1 MPRAAVIQLFHEANA
16 FTPSKANYDGFLSAQ
31 YFTGEDVRRE
41 FGSTSN
47 WLGGVTEVLDEEGYD
62 ISYGVCTGCLPG
74 GTLDADSYHRLVR
87 EIIASLEEIV
97 AAGPV
102 DVVALLLHGA
112 LVVEGVATPE
122 TDLAKKV
129 RAVVG
134 PTVPI
139 AVPLDFH
146 ANVEPEL
153 PFVVDV
159 VIGGKLYPHADTHAR
174 GKKLIELTLAREPWK
189 TRRFRL
195 PMAAPMS
202 AQTSDTA
209 PFSELV
215 ALSNEIEQRAGL
227 ADVVVMGGF
236 PYVDSDEVGSSVLV
250 TGTDETAMVQ
260 AFRDMAEEIWQR
272 HEAMLTRA
280 PSFTEAAPS
289 IFAAAKRGR
298 VVVGDA
304 GDNPGSGGVA
314 DVADIFAAL
323 AEQDLPFAAGF
334 MVDGNAVKA
343 AEAIGVGNRGVVP
356 MGTMNDG
363 QPFAP
368 EVTVERV
375 GIVEYRNEGPNL
387 HGELLEG
394 GPGAIVRIGEH
405 GHIAIVTER
414 IQAYDTQAF
423 RSQGVD
429 LESKAIVHVKSSNHF
444 RSAFT
449 PLAEQGV
456 FVVDS
461 GGWASTDARRFPF
474 TKRATRILPLKS
486 LSKADWDAQIDN
498 ECEIV
503 FELPTNRA

>member
-1 MPRAAVIQLFHEANA
+1 MPRAAVVQLFHEANA
-16 FTPSKANYDGFLSAQ
+16 FTPSKADYEGFRSAQ
-31 YFTGEDVRRE
+31 YVTGEDVRRE

-47 WLGGVTEVLDEEGYD
+47 WLGGVTQALDEAGYE
-62 ISYGVCTGCLPG
+62 IAYGVCTGCLPG
-74 GTLDADSYHRLVR
+74 GTLDGASYHRLVR
-87 EIIASLEEIV
+87 EIMASLEEIRK
-97 AAGPV
+97 AGPV
-102 DVVALLLHGA
+102 DLVALVLHGA

-122 TDLAKKV
+122 TDLARKV
-129 RAVVG
+129 RALVG
-134 PTVPI
+134 PSVPI

-174 GKKLIELTLAREPWK
+174 GKRLIELALAPEPWK

-215 ALSNEIEQRAGL
+215 ALSNEIQTRAGL

-250 TGTDETAMVQ
+250 TGTDENAMRQ
-260 AFRDMAEEIWQR
+260 AFREMADAIWQR
-272 HEAMLTRA
+272 RAAMLKMA
-280 PSFTEAAPS
+280 PSFDDAAS
-289 IFAAAKRGR
+289 EIYAHAAKGR

-323 AEQDLPFAAGF
+323 AAQRLPFAAGF
-334 MVDGNAVKA
+334 MVDGKAVLSA
-343 AEAIGVGNRGVVP
+343 QSIGVGKSGVVP
-356 MGTMNDG
+356 MGTMSDG
-363 QPFAP
+363 RTFAP

-394 GPGAIVRIGEH
+394 GLGAVVRVGDH

-423 RSQGVD
+423 RSQDID
-429 LESKAIVHVKSSNHF
+429 LESKAIIHVKSSNHF

-449 PLAEQGV
+449 PLATNGV

-474 TKRATRILPLKS
+474 TRRATRILPL
-486 LSKADWDAQIDN
+486 ADLDRAEWDRQIEA
-498 ECEIV
+498 ECEV
-503 FELPTNRA
+503 AFGQD

>member
-16 FTPSKANYDGFLSAQ
+16 FTPTKADYAGFRSAQ
-31 YFTGEDVRRE
+31 YLTGEDVRRE
-41 FGSTSN
+41 YGYTSN
-47 WLGGVTEVLDEEGYD
+47 WLGGVTNALENAGCD
-62 ISYGVCTGCLPG
+62 IVYGVCTGCLPG

-87 EIIASLEEIV
+87 EIVASLEEIA

-112 LVVEGVATPE
+112 LVVEGVPTPE

-134 PTVPI
+134 PGVPI
-139 AVPLDFH
+139 GVPLDFH

-159 VIGGKLYPHADTHAR
+159 VIGGKLYPHADTFAR
-174 GKKLIELTLAREPWK
+174 GKKLMELTMAGEKWK

-195 PMAAPMS
+195 PLAAPMS

-215 ALSNEIEQRAGL
+215 AITNEIEQRPGL

-236 PYVDSDEVGSSVLV
+236 PYVDSEEVGSSVLV
-250 TGTDETAMVQ
+250 TGTDEAAMVQ
-260 AFRDMAEEIWQR
+260 AFRDMAAEVWQR
-272 HEAMLTRA
+272 REAMLTRA
-280 PSFTEAAPS
+280 PSFTEAAPE
-289 IFAAAKRGR
+289 IYAAAAKGR

-314 DVADIFAAL
+314 NVADIFAAL
-323 AEQDLPFAAGF
+323 AAQDLPFVAGY
-334 MVDGNAVKA
+334 MVDGAAVKTA
-343 AEAIGVGNRGVVP
+343 QAIGVGNRGVVP
-356 MGTMNDG
+356 MGAMNDG
-363 QPFAP
+363 TPFAP
-368 EVTVERV
+368 EVTVEHV
-375 GIVEYRNEGPNL
+375 GIVEYRNEGSNMN
-387 HGELLEG
+387 GELLEG
-394 GPGAIVRIGEH
+394 GLGAIVRVGDH

-423 RSQGVD
+423 RSMGIV
-429 LESKAIVHVKSSNHF
+429 LEDKAIVHVKSSNHF

-449 PLAEQGV
+449 PLAENGV

-461 GGWASTDARRFPF
+461 GGWASTDARHFPF
-474 TKRATRILPLKS
+474 TKRATRILPLAQFGK
-486 LSKADWDAQIDN
+486 DEWDRQVEA
-498 ECEIV
+498 EIAIA
-503 FELPTNRA
+503 LGH

>member
-16 FTPSKANYDGFLSAQ
+16 FTPSRANYDGFLSAQ
-31 YFTGEDVRRE
+31 YFRGDDVRRE

-47 WLGGVTEVLDEEGYD
+47 WLGGVTEALDERGYD
-62 ISYGVCTGCLPG
+62 IAYGVCTGCLPG
-74 GTLDADSYHRLVR
+74 GTLDGASYHRLVG
-87 EIIASLEEIV
+87 EIVASLEEIV

-112 LVVEGVATPE
+112 LVVDGVATPE

-134 PTVPI
+134 PGVPI

-146 ANVEPEL
+146 ANVEPQL
-153 PFVVDV
+153 PFVADV

-174 GKKLIELTLAREPWK
+174 GKRLIELALAPDRWK

-195 PMAAPMS
+195 PLAAPMS

-215 ALSNEIEQRAGL
+215 ALSNEVGRRPGL

-250 TGTDETAMVQ
+250 TGTDEDAMRQ
-260 AFRDMAEEIWQR
+260 AFRDMAAAAWQR
-272 HEAMLTRA
+272 RDTMLKQA
-280 PSFTEAAPS
+280 PSFAQAAPD
-289 IFAAAKRGR
+289 IYARAAKGR

-323 AEQDLPFAAGF
+323 CAQPLPFAAGF
-334 MVDGNAVKA
+334 MVDADAVRA
-343 AEAIGVGNRGVVP
+343 AAAIGVGNRGVVP
-356 MGTMNDG
+356 MGAMTDG
-363 QPFAP
+363 SRFSPD
-368 EVTVERV
+368 VTVERV

-394 GPGAIVRIGEH
+394 GPGAVVRVGDH

-423 RSQGVD
+423 RSQGIS
-429 LESKAIVHVKSSNHF
+429 LEDKAIIQVKSSNHF

-449 PLAEQGV
+449 PLATGGV

-474 TKRATRILPLKS
+474 TRRATRILPLAG
-486 LSKADWDAQIDN
+486 LDRDEWDRQVDE
-498 ECEIV
+498 ECEIA
-503 FELPTNRA
+503 FRPG

>member
-16 FTPSKANYDGFLSAQ
+16 FTPSKANYEGFLSAQ

-47 WLGGVTEVLDEEGYD
+47 WLGGVTEALDEAGYD
-62 ISYGVCTGCLPG
+62 IAYGVCTGCLPG
-74 GTLDADSYHRLVR
+74 GSLDGDSYHRLAR
-87 EIIASLEEIV
+87 EIVASLEEIV

-102 DVVALLLHGA
+102 DIVALLLHGA
-112 LVVEGVATPE
+112 LVVEGVSTPE
-122 TDLAKKV
+122 TDLAKAV

-134 PTVPI
+134 SNVPI

-159 VIGGKLYPHADTHAR
+159 VMGGKLYPHADTHAR
-174 GKKLIELTLAREPWK
+174 GRKLIELTLAGEPWK

-195 PMAAPMS
+195 PLAAPMS

-215 ALSNEIEQRAGL
+215 ALTNEIQTRPGL

-250 TGTDETAMVQ
+250 TGTDEAAMVQ

-272 HEAMLTRA
+272 RAAMLAMA
-280 PSFTEAAPS
+280 PSFDEASAE
-289 IFAAAKRGR
+289 IYAHAAQGR

-314 DVADIFAAL
+314 NVADIFAAL
-323 AEQDLPFAAGF
+323 SAQALPFAAGF
-334 MVDGNAVKA
+334 MVDGDAVLA
-343 AEAIGVGNRGVVP
+343 AKAIGVGNRGVVS
-356 MGTMNDG
+356 MGMLRDG
-363 QPFAP
+363 RPFAP

-394 GPGAIVRIGEH
+394 GLGAVVRIGDH

-423 RSQGVD
+423 RSEGID
-429 LESKAIVHVKSSNHF
+429 LEEKAIIHVKSSNHF

-449 PLAEQGV
+449 PLAENGV

-474 TKRATRILPLKS
+474 TKRATRILPLAA
-486 LSKADWDAQIDN
+486 LEKAEWDRQVDA
-498 ECEIV
+498 ECGIA
-503 FELPTNRA
+503 LGR

>member
-31 YFTGEDVRRE
+31 YFAGEDVRRE
-41 FGSTSN
+41 FGATSN
-47 WLGGVTEVLDEEGYD
+47 WLGGVTQALDEAGYD
-62 ISYGVCTGCLPG
+62 IAYGVCTGCLPG
-74 GTLDADSYHRLVR
+74 GTLDAESYHRLVR
-87 EIIASLEEIV
+87 EIVASLEEIA

-122 TDLAKKV
+122 TDLARKV
-129 RAVVG
+129 RCVVG
-134 PTVPI
+134 PGVPI

-146 ANVEPEL
+146 ANVEPAL

-159 VIGGKLYPHADTHAR
+159 LIGGKLYPHADTHAR
-174 GKKLIELTLAREPWK
+174 GRKLIELTLARQPWK

-195 PMAAPMS
+195 PLAAPMS

-215 ALSNEIEQRAGL
+215 AISNEVQERPGL

-236 PYVDSDEVGSSVLV
+236 PYVDSEDVGSSVLV
-250 TGTDETAMVQ
+250 TGSDEAAMVQ
-260 AFRDMAEEIWQR
+260 AYRDMADAVWQR
-272 HEAMLTRA
+272 RDAALKMA
-280 PSFTEAAPS
+280 PSFDEASAE
-289 IFAAAKRGR
+289 IYARAAQGR

-314 DVADIFAAL
+314 NVADIFAAL
-323 AEQDLPFAAGF
+323 SAQRLPFAAGF
-334 MVDGNAVKA
+334 MVDGDAVRIA
-343 AEAIGVGNRGVVP
+343 QRIGVGNPGVVP
-356 MGTMNDG
+356 MGAMVDG
-363 QPFAP
+363 TPFAP

-394 GPGAIVRIGEH
+394 GLGAVVRVGDH

-423 RSQGVD
+423 RSQGID
-429 LESKAIVHVKSSNHF
+429 LEGKAIIHVKSSNHF

-449 PLAEQGV
+449 PLADRGV

-474 TKRATRILPLKS
+474 TRRATRILPLRQMDR
-486 LSKADWDAQIDN
+486 AEWDRQVEE
-498 ECEIV
+498 ECSIG
-503 FELPTNRA
+503 LRG

>member
-47 WLGGVTEVLDEEGYD
+47 WLGGVTEALDEAGYD
-62 ISYGVCTGCLPG
+62 IAYGVCTGCLPG
-74 GTLDADSYHRLVR
+74 GTLDGDSYRRLAR
-87 EIIASLEEIV
+87 EIVASLQEIA

-102 DVVALLLHGA
+102 DIVALLLHGA

-122 TDLAKKV
+122 TDLAKAV

-134 PTVPI
+134 PDVPI

-153 PFVVDV
+153 PYVVDV

-174 GKKLIELTLAREPWK
+174 GKKLIELTLAPQQWK

-195 PMAAPMS
+195 PLAAPMS

-215 ALSNEIEQRAGL
+215 ALTNEIQTRHGL

-250 TGTDETAMVQ
+250 TGTDEAAMAQ

-272 HEAMLTRA
+272 RDAMLKMA
-280 PSFTEAAPS
+280 PSFDEGSAEIYAHAAQ
-289 IFAAAKRGR
+289 GR

-314 DVADIFAAL
+314 NVADIFAAL
-323 AEQDLPFAAGF
+323 STQTLPFAAGF
-334 MVDGNAVKA
+334 MVDGDAVLA
-343 AEAIGVGNRGVVP
+343 AQAIGVGNRGIVP
-356 MGTMNDG
+356 MGMMKNG
-363 QPFAP
+363 KPFAP

-394 GPGAIVRIGEH
+394 GLGAVVRVGDH

-423 RSQGVD
+423 RSLGID

-449 PLAEQGV
+449 PLATNGV

-474 TKRATRILPLKS
+474 TKRATRILPLAK
-486 LSKADWDAQIDN
+486 LDKAEWDRQVED
-498 ECEIV
+498 ECRIA
-503 FELPTNRA
+503 LRRA

>member
-31 YFTGEDVRRE
+31 YFRGEDVRRE

-47 WLGGVTEVLDEEGYD
+47 WLGGVTEALDEAGYE
-62 ISYGVCTGCLPG
+62 IAYGVCTGCLPG
-74 GTLDADSYHRLVR
+74 GTLDGESYHRLVR
-87 EIIASLEEIV
+87 EIVGSLEEIA

-122 TDLAKKV
+122 TNLARKV

-134 PTVPI
+134 PKVPI

-153 PFVVDV
+153 PFMVDV

-174 GKKLIELTLAREPWK
+174 GRKLIELTLAREPWK

-250 TGTDETAMVQ
+250 TGMDDAAMLR
-260 AFRDMAEEIWQR
+260 AYRDMADAAWER
-272 HEAMLTRA
+272 REAMLTRA
-280 PSFTEAAPS
+280 PSFDEAAAE
-289 IFAAAKRGR
+289 IFASAARGR

-314 DVADIFAAL
+314 NVADIFASL
-323 AEQDLPFAAGF
+323 AAQDLPFAAGF
-334 MVDGNAVKA
+334 MVDGEAVKTA
-343 AEAIGVGNRGVVP
+343 QAIGVGNRGVVP
-356 MGTMNDG
+356 MGMLKNG
-363 QPFAP
+363 KPFAP
-368 EVTVERV
+368 DVTVERV

-394 GPGAIVRIGEH
+394 GLGAVVRVGDH

-423 RSQGVD
+423 RSQGIV
-429 LESKAIVHVKSSNHF
+429 LEGKAIIHVKSSNHF

-449 PLAEQGV
+449 PLAENGV

-474 TKRATRILPLKS
+474 TKRATRILPLAQ
-486 LSKADWDAQIDN
+486 LDRAEWDRQVDE
-498 ECEIV
+498 ECAVALCRE
-503 FELPTNRA
+503 